1 MFIKETKQEVSS
13 GTYAFERRRAPPRSD
28 DALSPPPLP
37 AMPAAS
43 CLLSMSARGLHCG
56 SCACECEKS
65 ETAVCATAGGKYAIN
80 W

>member
-28 DALSPPPLP
+28 DALPTSSSYLDLP
-37 AMPAAS
+37 

>member
-1 MFIKETKQEVSS
+1 MFSKETKQEVSS
-13 GTYAFERRRAPPRSD
+13 GTYAFERRRAPPRSPRR
-28 DALSPPPLP
+28 DALSC
-37 AMPAAS
+37 AS
-43 CLLSMSARGLHCG
+43 SLSVGWARGLHCG

>member
-28 DALSPPPLP
+28 DALSPPLP
-37 AMPAAS
+37 